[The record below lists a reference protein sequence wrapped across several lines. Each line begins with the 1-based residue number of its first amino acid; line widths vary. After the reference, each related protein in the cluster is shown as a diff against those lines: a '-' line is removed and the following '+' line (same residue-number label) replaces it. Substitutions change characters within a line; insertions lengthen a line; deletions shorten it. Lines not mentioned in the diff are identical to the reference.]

1 MLPKATWLALV
12 ASLTLAAP
20 VAASGGI
27 WCEGDNAFAE
37 IGTGRLPVLHIIGAH
52 AEAGEVAYSTGPER
66 GGGKPFAVGQAFG
79 DDTGIMIDFVDPS
92 FQDIVVSIRLR
103 YEGDDAD
110 WPLMGTMVLDSTSHA
125 IRCGAD

>member
-1 MLPKATWLALV
+1 M

-27 WCEGDNAFAE
+27 WCEGDNVFAE
-37 IGTGRLPVLHIIGAH
+37 IGTGRLPVLHIVGAH

-66 GGGKPFAVGQAFG
+66 GDGKPFVVGQAFG
-79 DDTGIMIDFVDPS
+79 DDTGIMIDFVDPN

-103 YEGDDAD
+103 YEGGDAD